1 MKNRVVV
8 TGLGTITPVGNT
20 LEDFWNNL
28 LKGISGVDYIT
39 YFDTTDFPTKIA
51 AQVKDFDIE
60 KYMDKKEA
68 KRTDKFVQYGVGAAV
83 EAWRQAEFQ
92 EGTYNPERVGVLVG
106 SGIGGIETLEEQHKV
121 FLNKGVRRVSPFFV
135 PMMISNM
142 AAGQISI
149 SLGAKGPVSSVVT
162 ACATGTN
169 AIGDAFKTIQRGDA
183 DVMVA
188 GGAEASIT
196 PMGLGGFCSARAV
209 STNNDNPKGASR
221 PFEKNRDGFVMGE
234 GAGIVILESLEHAQ
248 KRGAKILAEVVGYGV
263 ASDAFHVVQP
273 APGGEGGARA
283 MQLAINDAGIS
294 PNEVDYINAHG
305 TSTDFN
311 DRLETEAIKSIFG
324 DHANKLNISSTKS
337 MTGHLLGAAGG
348 IELIACVMSTMENK
362 IHPTINYDTPDPDCD
377 LNYTP
382 NKMVEREVNYAMSNS
397 LGFGGHNATLVVKKW
412 RD

>member
-8 TGLGTITPVGNT
+8 TGMGAITPLGNT
-20 LEDFWNNL
+20 LQEFWNNL
-28 LKGISGVDYIT
+28 LNGVSGVDQIT

-51 AQVKDFDIE
+51 AEVKDFDIE

-83 EAWRQAEFQ
+83 EAWKHAQFKD
-92 EGTYNPERVGVLVG
+92 GDYDPERVGVLVG
-106 SGIGGIETLEEQHKV
+106 SGIGGIETFEKQHKL
-121 FLNKGVRRVSPFFV
+121 FLEKGVRRVSPFFV

-149 SLGAKGPVSSVVT
+149 ALGARGPVTSVVT
-162 ACATGTN
+162 ACATATN

-183 DVMVA
+183 DIMVA

-209 STNNDNPKGASR
+209 STNNDNPTKASR

-234 GAGIVILESLEHAQ
+234 GSGIVVLESLEHAK

-263 ASDAFHVVQP
+263 TSDAFHVVQP

-283 MQLAINDAGIS
+283 MQLALKDAQIE
-294 PNEVDYINAHG
+294 PDQVEYINAHG

-311 DRLETEAIKSIFG
+311 DRLETEAIKKIFG
-324 DHANKLNISSTKS
+324 EHAYKLNISSTKS

-348 IELIACVMSTMENK
+348 IEIIASVMSMLEGK
-362 IHPTINYDTPDPDCD
+362 IHPTINYETPDPDCD

-412 RD
+412 KD

>member
-8 TGLGTITPVGNT
+8 TGMGVITPVGNT
-20 LEDFWNNL
+20 LTDFWNNL
-28 LKGISGVDYIT
+28 LGGVSGVDKIT
-39 YFDTTDFPTKIA
+39 YFDTEHFPTKIA

-60 KYMDKKEA
+60 RYMDKKEA
-68 KRTDKFVQYGVGAAV
+68 KKTDRFVQYGVAAAM
-83 EAWRQAEFQ
+83 EAWKNAGFE
-92 EGTYNPERVGVLVG
+92 EGKYDPKRVGVLVG
-106 SGIGGIETLEEQHKV
+106 SGIGGIETLESQHKI
-121 FLNKGVRRVSPFFV
+121 FLEKGVRRVSPYFV

-149 SLGAKGPVSSVVT
+149 TLGSKGPVSSVVT

-183 DVMVA
+183 NVMVA
-188 GGAEASIT
+188 GGTEASIT

-221 PFEKNRDGFVMGE
+221 PFDKDRDGFVMGE

-248 KRGAKILAEVVGYGV
+248 ARGAKILAEVVGYGV

-283 MQLAINDAGIS
+283 MKLALDDAQID
-294 PNEVDYINAHG
+294 PDKVEYINAHG

-311 DRLETEAIKSIFG
+311 DRLETEAIKTIFG
-324 DHANKLNISSTKS
+324 EHAYKLNISSTKS
-337 MTGHLLGAAGG
+337 MTGHLLGAAGA
-348 IELIACVMSTMENK
+348 IEFIACVMSAVENK
-362 IHPTINYDTPDPDCD
+362 IHPTINYETPDPDCD

-382 NKMVEREVNYAMSNS
+382 NQSIEREVNYAMSNS

-412 RD
+412 KN

>member
-8 TGLGTITPVGNT
+8 TGMGVITPVGNT
-20 LEDFWNNL
+20 LTDFWNNL
-28 LKGISGVDYIT
+28 LSGVSGVDYIT
-39 YFDTTDFPTKIA
+39 YFDTENFPTKIA

-68 KRTDKFVQYGVGAAV
+68 KKTDRFVQYGVGAAM
-83 EAWRQAEFQ
+83 EAWKNADFE
-92 EGTYNPERVGVLVG
+92 EGQYDPKRVGVLVG
-106 SGIGGIETLEEQHKV
+106 SGIGGIETLESQHKV
-121 FLNKGVRRVSPFFV
+121 FLEKGVRRVSPYFV

-149 SLGAKGPVSSVVT
+149 SLGSKGPVSSVVT

-188 GGAEASIT
+188 GGTEASIT

-221 PFEKNRDGFVMGE
+221 PFDKERDGFVMGE

-248 KRGAKILAEVVGYGV
+248 ARGAKILAEVVGYGV

-273 APGGEGGARA
+273 APGGEGGSRA
-283 MQLAINDAGIS
+283 MKLALDDAQID
-294 PNEVDYINAHG
+294 PDKVEYINAHG

-311 DRLETEAIKSIFG
+311 DRLETEAIKTIFG
-324 DHANKLNISSTKS
+324 EHAYKLNISSTKS
-337 MTGHLLGAAGG
+337 MTGHLLGAAGA
-348 IELIACVMSTMENK
+348 IEFIACVMSVIENK
-362 IHPTINYDTPDPDCD
+362 IHPTINQETPDPDCD

-382 NKMVEREVNYAMSNS
+382 NQPIEREVNYAISNS

-412 RD
+412 KS